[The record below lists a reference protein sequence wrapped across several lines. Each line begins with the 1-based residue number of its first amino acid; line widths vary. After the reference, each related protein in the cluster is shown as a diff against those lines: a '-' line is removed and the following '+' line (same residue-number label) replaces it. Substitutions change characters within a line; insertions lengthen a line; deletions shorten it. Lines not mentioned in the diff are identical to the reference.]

1 MSSRKTARSLVAGVL
16 LAAACAALAA
26 AAEGEGSAKPTK
38 KSVGD
43 HVVCQCGCNYG
54 LNHCL
59 HNNCS
64 SDEEISAFIEKE
76 ISEGKDQPTILKDL
90 VDRYGMKVLAAPPAE
105 GFNLAA
111 WILPG
116 LGLVVGLV
124 VVTLAVRRL
133 RKTPAVVAA
142 APTPPVDP
150 ELLAAIEEE
159 MKQVAD

>member
-1 MSSRKTARSLVAGVL
+1 MRFRNAGGILMLAAITGAAFTARAP
-16 LAAACAALAA
+16 AAD
-26 AAEGEGSAKPTK
+26 GDGSAGPTL
-38 KSVGD
+38 KSVGE

-54 LNHCL
+54 LNYCL

-64 SDEEISAFIEKE
+64 SDEELSAFIEKG

-116 LGLVVGLV
+116 LVLVVGLV
-124 VVTLAVRRL
+124 AVMLALRRL
-133 RKTPAVVAA
+133 RKPSVGAAA
-142 APTPPVDP
+142 APAPPVDP
-150 ELLAAIEEE
+150 ELLAAIEQE

>member
-1 MSSRKTARSLVAGVL
+1 MLVA
-16 LAAACAALAA
+16 LATGAFAALAP
-26 AAEGEGSAKPTK
+26 AAEEGGGANPTL
-38 KSVGD
+38 KSVGE
-43 HVVCQCGCNYG
+43 HIVCQCGCNYG
-54 LNHCL
+54 LNYCL

-105 GFNLAA
+105 GFNLTA

-133 RKTPAVVAA
+133 RKPTAVVTAGPA
-142 APTPPVDP
+142 PPVDP
-150 ELLAAIEEE
+150 ELLAAVEEE